1 MADTSKNRLN
11 VTELDFD
18 QIRAN
23 LKTYMQGQTKFQDYD
38 FEGSAI
44 STVLDVLAYNTFYN
58 AFNANMMANEMY
70 LDTAQVRNNVVSHA
84 KSLGYVPRSST
95 SAFASIDV
103 IVNTPAGSPTSLT
116 IDRGTVFTS
125 KIGNK
130 TYSFSNTEAQT
141 ITPVSGVYRFSDLI
155 INQGVVRTFE
165 YTVDNTDTTQR
176 FEIPDSTVDTATL
189 KVTVRPN
196 RASTDTATYARVE
209 NVVEVDGDSQV
220 YFLQEG
226 LDGKYEVY
234 FGDNIFGKAL
244 QAGNVIKFEY
254 LITDAEEANGASVF
268 SLQGNISGN
277 TNVTI
282 ITNDA
287 AAGGAEREDIQSI
300 KFNAPRSFL
309 SEHRVVTADD
319 YSTIIKN
326 NYSNAETVAVWG
338 GEENEPPEYGKVYI
352 SIKPKSGE
360 TLDDTQKQFIIDNIL
375 KSKNIVSITP
385 EIIDPSYTYIWL
397 QTFFKYNPNL
407 TTRTSGELTQLVYNV
422 ISDYNDLDLKKFD
435 GVFRQSKL
443 LGLIDSS
450 DPSILNS
457 TIRVYMQKRLV
468 PEIGVAQKYELQ
480 FSSPIYTTSS
490 DETIVTSSPFY
501 LNGKIH
507 YIESYQSGT
516 TESDHKLR
524 IYRLINNLEKAIT
537 VSDAGYVDPLNGLVV
552 LTSFNP
558 DSLIGGSI
566 EINAEPNSNDI
577 APKLNQLLQINMD
590 SVTVEPQIDT
600 IATGGV
606 IAGIGYQTVSRHDD

>member
-1 MADTSKNRLN
+1 MAETSKNRLN

-38 FEGSAI
+38 FEGSAL

-103 IVNTPAGSPTSLT
+103 IVNTPTGTPTSLT

-130 TYSFSNTEAQT
+130 TYSFANTEAQT
-141 ITPVSGVYRFSDLI
+141 ITPVGGVYRFNDLI

-165 YTVDNTDTTQR
+165 YTVDNTDTTQK

-209 NVVEVDGDSQV
+209 NVVEVDDESQV

-234 FGDNIFGKAL
+234 FGDGIFGKSL
-244 QAGNVIKFEY
+244 EAGNVVKFEY
-254 LITDAEEANGASVF
+254 LITDAEESNGASVF

-287 AAGGAEREDIQSI
+287 AAGGAQREDIQSI
-300 KFNAPRSFL
+300 KFNAPLSFL
-309 SEHRVVTADD
+309 SQNRVVTADD

-360 TLDDTQKQFIIDNIL
+360 TLDATQKQFIIDNIL

-443 LGLIDSS
+443 LGLIDSA

-457 TIRVYMQKRLV
+457 TIRVYMQKRLI
-468 PEIGVAQKYELQ
+468 PEIGVSQKYELQ

-490 DETIVTSSPFY
+490 DETIITSSPFY

-516 TESDHKLR
+516 TERDHKLR
-524 IYRLINNLEKAIT
+524 IYRLINNLEKAVT
-537 VSDAGYVDPLNGLVV
+537 VSDAGYVDPTNGLVV

>member
-1 MADTSKNRLN
+1 MAETSKNRLN

-38 FEGSAI
+38 FEGSAL

-103 IVNTPAGSPTSLT
+103 IVNTPTGTPTSLT

-130 TYSFSNTEAQT
+130 TYSFANTEAQT
-141 ITPVSGVYRFSDLI
+141 ITPVGGVYRFNDLI

-165 YTVDNTDTTQR
+165 YTVDNTDTTQK

-209 NVVEVDGDSQV
+209 NVVEVDDESQV

-234 FGDNIFGKAL
+234 FGDGIFGKSL
-244 QAGNVIKFEY
+244 QAGNVVKFEY

-287 AAGGAEREDIQSI
+287 AAGGAQREDIQSI
-300 KFNAPRSFL
+300 KFNAPLSFL
-309 SEHRVVTADD
+309 SQNRVVTADD

-360 TLDDTQKQFIIDNIL
+360 TLDATQKQFIIDNIL

-443 LGLIDSS
+443 LGLIDSA

-457 TIRVYMQKRLV
+457 TIRVYMQKRLI
-468 PEIGVAQKYELQ
+468 PEIGVSQKYELQ

-490 DETIVTSSPFY
+490 DETIITSSPFY

-516 TESDHKLR
+516 TDRDHKLR

-537 VSDAGYVDPLNGLVV
+537 VSDAGYVDPTNGLVV

-566 EINAEPNSNDI
+566 EINAEPDSNDI